1 MTIKFAAKC
10 IANRLKKVITSIIS
24 EEQTGF
30 IKGRYIGE
38 NVWLISE
45 VIENANKTDEPRL
58 IFFTDFNKAFDSL
71 DHSFLSAILLWDGC
85 NSCTIMLTQASQITG
100 TCPSSLT

>member
-1 MTIKFAAKC
+1 M
-10 IANRLKKVITSIIS
+10 S

-38 NVWLISE
+38 NVRLISE
-45 VIENANKTDEPRL
+45 VNKNANKTDEPGL

-71 DHSFLSAILLWDGC
+71 YLSFL
-85 NSCTIMLTQASQITG
+85 
-100 TCPSSLT
+100 